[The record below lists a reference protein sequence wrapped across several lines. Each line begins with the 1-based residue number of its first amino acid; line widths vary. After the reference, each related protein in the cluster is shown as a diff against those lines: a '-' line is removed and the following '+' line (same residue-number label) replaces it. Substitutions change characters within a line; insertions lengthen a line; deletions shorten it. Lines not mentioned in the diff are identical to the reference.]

1 MEWQYLEYFQVTA
14 RLQHITRAA
23 EELGMTQP
31 ALTRA
36 IFRLERELGVPLFHH
51 ARRTT
56 ELTDFGRAFI
66 PRVERVLKELEEGQR
81 EFAELAGR
89 AQSEALLGTLRTL
102 ATHHVPRLVRD
113 FHAEHPEVRFNISQ
127 GRSIDLIKKLEV
139 GEINVALIDAPL
151 AGTNVQWRPVLYQ
164 ELVIIVPPAHRLAA
178 MESVQLDDL
187 AGEVFVCF
195 ERGNSVRD
203 AFEALCLEAEF
214 EPKIMFESAFTTN
227 IRGLV
232 AAGAGIAL
240 VPAMGSDWQLPA
252 LHISGTAARRPIG
265 IAWCNDRSLS
275 ISERAFRDFVVA
287 ASDVHLMLRRV

>member
-1 MEWQYLEYFQVTA
+1 MEWQYLEYFRVTA

-36 IFRLERELGVPLFHH
+36 IYRLERELGVPLFHH

-66 PRVERVLKELEEGQR
+66 PRVERVLKEFKEGQR

-89 AQSEALLGTLRTL
+89 AQTEALLGTLRSL
-102 ATHHVPRLVRD
+102 ATNHVPRLVRD
-113 FHAEHPEVRFNISQ
+113 FHAKHPEVRFNISQ
-127 GRSIDLIKKLEV
+127 GRPIDLIKKLEV
-139 GEINVALIDAPL
+139 GEINIALIDAPA
-151 AGTNVQWRPVLYQ
+151 AGPNVQWRPVLNQ
-164 ELVIIVPPAHRLAA
+164 ELVIIVPPTHRLAGR
-178 MESVQLDDL
+178 ESVRLNDL
-187 AGEVFVCF
+187 AGEVFVCY
-195 ERGNSVRD
+195 ERGNSVRE
-203 AFEALCLEAEF
+203 AVEALCLEAEF

-227 IRGLV
+227 MRGLV

-240 VPAMGSDWQLPA
+240 VPAMGSEWQLPT
-252 LHISGTAARRPIG
+252 LHISGASACRPIG

-275 ISERAFRDFVVA
+275 FSERAFRDFVVA
-287 ASDVHLMLRRV
+287 ASEVHH